1 MLLLRSSGVEVQR
14 ATGHGECWL
23 GRFGCVMLD
32 VSVAWQGQVVSSA
45 LAAPFAELNDEIAE
59 LQRKRLGQLHASVHC
74 GIASIKEKQSESF
87 EIKHI
92 KISKDMEI

>member
-1 MLLLRSSGVEVQR
+1 MVNVGLADADVSD
-14 ATGHGECWL
+14 
-23 GRFGCVMLD
+23 MLD
-32 VSVAWQGQVVSSA
+32 VSVARQGQVVSSA

-74 GIASIKEKQSESF
+74 IASIKEKQSESF
-87 EIKHI
+87 EIKYI